1 AAAAGDGERQEQ
13 DGGSHPSSM
22 LRFRAPRRA
31 IVSRFLLAGGG
42 DVTRGF
48 GLGLL
53 ACLLTTVV
61 ARPASAAP
69 PAYVIAEYCN
79 EFDVECT
86 FAPIEYDKTVTL
98 PIAFDWDTGWIPQ
111 GSDLQVRFY
120 VKLPATT
127 RVKLG
132 GELETT
138 WPTAMTLATP
148 G

>member
-1 AAAAGDGERQEQ
+1 ELDPVIAVVGRLGLELVHGQEVVERIAGGSARTVVVAAAAGDGERQEQ
-13 DGGSHPSSM
+13 DDGSHPSSM
-22 LRFRAPRRA
+22 LRFRAPSRA

-98 PIAFDWDTGWIPQ
+98 PI
-111 GSDLQVRFY
+111 
-120 VKLPATT
+120 
-127 RVKLG
+127 
-132 GELETT
+132 
-138 WPTAMTLATP
+138 
-148 G
+148 